1 MKSVNQNTIDTV
13 KIQLLQTLSI
23 LIQNLKSEMALCKAS
38 IFILIGNFIH
48 FFHHLSV
55 YLLSNNHINELISH
69 KWDFSNEDVLANYIS
84 FLKTISLQL
93 NPRTIQFFFNGVFSD
108 INILISIF

>member
-1 MKSVNQNTIDTV
+1 MENNVLTHLMKSVNQNTIDTV

-48 FFHHLSV
+48 FF
-55 YLLSNNHINELISH
+55 
-69 KWDFSNEDVLANYIS
+69 
-84 FLKTISLQL
+84 TIY
-93 NPRTIQFFFNGVFSD
+93 QFIYCQIITLMN
-108 INILISIF
+108 